1 MIQGYILT
9 RPQAEEVVA
18 AVAGAWIAA
27 GESVGWLPG
36 IHLVHSGTHAGAV
49 ILTCADSDLLTIY
62 GRYGLLT
69 DHELFAGLIASL
81 GGLDARV
88 EIDAADIISPDTET
102 ES

>member
-49 ILTCADSDLLTIY
+49 ILTCADSDLATIY
-62 GRYGLLT
+62 GRYGKLGDQPEFGLLI
-69 DHELFAGLIASL
+69 DSL
-81 GGLDARV
+81 GGLDARQDLGPSAL
-88 EIDAADIISPDTET
+88 IDPNAEDL
-102 ES
+102 

>member
-36 IHLVHSGTHAGAV
+36 IHPIHSGPHAGAV
-49 ILTCADSDLLTIY
+49 MLTCADSDLATIY
-62 GRYGLLT
+62 GRYGMIT
-69 DHELFAGLIASL
+69 DHELFAELIASL

-88 EIDAADIISPDTET
+88 EIDAADITSPDIDP
-102 ES
+102 